1 MKSILIITIA
11 FVFLFVPLN
20 VNAISVDEFE
30 NLLQEVQTQDDVDIL
45 ISNLFK
51 NTDYLKT
58 CKDLALEIKTNYD
71 PDFYNPEQGY
81 ENNKKFERLD
91 CRAQKVYWDD
101 APEQYSQSKCDEL
114 ISDLIEHNKIYVN
127 LEHEYFVISEQEKQ
141 DDTLYLEETGRQRAG
156 DKADKWFEKEGG
168 KEEKTLINSLVRDYR
183 QFCPKISDDEC
194 NQMNYDEGQ
203 LSILENPS
211 FDEQIQEKIIN
222 AHRDSLCLY
231 TSPLEVWVEK
241 RLDMGLPIS
250 VTLSEVQLPSSEN
263 LSEYDSEPISEPT
276 CGTGTIEK
284 NDQCVVE
291 SNNETK
297 ESSSKTNFFDSLI
310 EMFTSWFR

>member
-1 MKSILIITIA
+1 MKPVIIIAIA

-30 NLLQEVQTQDDVDIL
+30 NLLQEVQTQDDIDIL

-58 CKDLALEIKTNYD
+58 CKDLAIEINTNYGTD
-71 PDFYNPEQGY
+71 SYDWKLAN

-91 CRAQKVYWDD
+91 CSAQKVYWDD

-114 ISDLIEHNKIYVN
+114 ISDFTEHNEILTN
-127 LEHEYFVISEQEKQ
+127 LRFEYNVMSEQERQ
-141 DDTLYLEETGRQRAG
+141 DNALYLEETGRQRPG
-156 DKADKWFEKEGG
+156 DNADKWFEKEGG
-168 KEEKTLINSLVRDYR
+168 KEETILIKSIVRDYK
-183 QFCPKISDDEC
+183 QYCPKISDDEC
-194 NQMNYDEGQ
+194 GQWNYDESQ
-203 LSILENPS
+203 LAILENPS
-211 FDEQIQEKIIN
+211 YAEQVQESIIN
-222 AHRDSLCLY
+222 SHSRNFCLY
-231 TSPLEVWVEK
+231 TSPLEAWVEK

-250 VTLSEVQLPSSEN
+250 VTLSEVQLPSPEN

-284 NDQCVVE
+284 NGQCVVE
-291 SNNETK
+291 PNNETK